1 MLHALELENFKAFG
15 KRARIPFAPITL
27 IFGEN
32 SAGKS
37 TILQALNLLKQ
48 TRENRETGALL
59 LPRTENGIVDLG
71 SFPEMIFDHDLQRT
85 LSIRVETTVDRRDIF
100 RTPYIDSKRTRG
112 KIAIEFSFKR
122 PSVEAEVLLDQI
134 DVYDGKSAKCI
145 AKFQP
150 LSTTEEPEE
159 FWTRMGFS
167 TPLLYRIHHDSPLP
181 SKLSAIEC
189 VWLTEEPVY
198 WKSEFEWCTENQ
210 EEIRN
215 QLEDRKSHLE
225 GELLHRETAAEK
237 DNGRQGSSNKV
248 NQKPN
253 AWHRREI
260 DSLRVALEFLSSD
273 FDLKTYISKRYKEEM
288 NTVLELEGPLPVRS
302 ISDERGSFIE
312 ISRLP
317 SSAISNDIKVFHI
330 AELAI
335 AAGQALE
342 RTLEDLFP
350 ISPFR
355 KPPERWYIFRG
366 TSPSHVGY
374 QGDLLPDLL
383 LRRPELV
390 DETNEWLKR
399 LNIGYELEV
408 KAIGS
413 DSGDLFEVR
422 LIDTR
427 RKERVSIAL
436 PDVGFGVSQLLPFI
450 VQSLVSEKR
459 IISIEQPEVHV
470 HPRLQ
475 ADLGDLLAEA
485 IQEPRQNR
493 FIIETHS
500 EHLILRLQ
508 RLVRKQQIKPED
520 VSVIYVSR
528 GPEGAKAER
537 LRLDEDGD
545 FIDEWPGGFFSERL
559 REL

>member
-15 KRARIPFAPITL
+15 ARTRIPFAPITL

-37 TILQALNLLKQ
+37 TILQALYLLKQ
-48 TRENRETGALL
+48 TLESRETNALL

-71 SFPEMIFDHDLQRT
+71 SFQEMLFDHDLKRT
-85 LSIRVETTVDRRDIF
+85 LSIRVE
-100 RTPYIDSKRTRG
+100 PNLNW
-112 KIAIEFSFKR
+112 KIGIEFSFKR
-122 PSVEAEVLLDQI
+122 PSLEEEVLLDQI
-134 DVYDGKSAKCI
+134 SIYDGKPSKCL

-150 LSTTEEPEE
+150 LNTTEEPEE
-159 FWTRMGFS
+159 FWMRMGLS
-167 TPLLYRIHHDSPLP
+167 TPLLYKIYHDSPLP

-189 VWLTEEPVY
+189 VWLTKESEY
-198 WKSEFEWCTENQ
+198 WKSEFEWCKENQ

-215 QLEDRKSHLE
+215 QLEDRKSHVE
-225 GELLHRETAAEK
+225 RELLQRETDGEK
-237 DNGRQGSSNKV
+237 DKDKQESSNKV

-260 DSLRVALEFLSSD
+260 DSLRAALEFLSSD
-273 FDLKTYISKRYKEEM
+273 FDLETYISMRCTEEM

-302 ISDERGSFIE
+302 ISGESRSFIE
-312 ISRLP
+312 KSRSL
-317 SSAISNDIKVFHI
+317 SYGLSNDIKVFHI
-330 AELAI
+330 AELAT
-335 AAGQALE
+335 AAGQALG

-355 KPPERWYIFRG
+355 KPPKRWYIFRG
-366 TSPSHVGY
+366 TSPQDVGY

-390 DETNEWLKR
+390 DETNGWLEK
-399 LNIGYELEV
+399 LNIGHKLTV
-408 KAIGS
+408 KSMGAN
-413 DSGDLFEVR
+413 SGDLFEVR

-427 RKERVSIAL
+427 RRESVSVAL

-450 VQSLVSEKR
+450 VQSLVSEKQ
-459 IISIEQPEVHV
+459 IISIEQPEVHA
-470 HPRLQ
+470 HPKLQ

-485 IQEPRQNR
+485 IKEPRQNR

-508 RLVRKQQIKPED
+508 RLVYEGKIKPED
-520 VSVIYVSR
+520 VSVIYVNR
-528 GPEGAKAER
+528 RPDGAKVER
-537 LRLDEDGD
+537 LQLDEEGD
-545 FIDEWPGGFFSERL
+545 FIDEWPNGFFLERL
-559 REL
+559 RELR

>member
-37 TILQALNLLKQ
+37 TILQALYLLKQ
-48 TRENRETGALL
+48 TLENRDTGALL
-59 LPRTENGIVDLG
+59 LPRIENGIVDLG
-71 SFPEMIFDHDLQRT
+71 SFQEMLFDHDLKRT
-85 LSIRVETTVDRRDIF
+85 LSIRVETIIDNDIVQL
-100 RTPYIDSKRTRG
+100 PYKEN
-112 KIAIEFSFKR
+112 KIAIEFNFKR
-122 PSVEAEVLLDQI
+122 PSLKEEVILDQI
-134 DVYDGKSAKCI
+134 GVYEAKSSECI
-145 AKFQP
+145 AEFR
-150 LSTTEEPEE
+150 LSGKTLDKRGM
-159 FWTRMGFS
+159 FYFHGV
-167 TPLLYRIHHDSPLP
+167 SPT
-181 SKLSAIEC
+181 KIAAAEC
-189 VWLTEEPVY
+189 IWLTKEAKY
-198 WKSEFEWCTENQ
+198 WKPEFEACKEYKEHILEKLKEKLKNFQHSIQ
-210 EEIRN
+210 EFQKNDNKSYWEFLRKDLNDEI
-215 QLEDRKSHLE
+215 
-225 GELLHRETAAEK
+225 
-237 DNGRQGSSNKV
+237 V
-248 NQKPN
+248 
-253 AWHRREI
+253 
-260 DSLRVALEFLSSD
+260 FLSSD
-273 FDLKTYISKRYKEEM
+273 FDLETYISKRHKEKT
-288 NTVLELEGPLPVRS
+288 NTVLGIEGFIPVGTAHVPTLRERIHYEPL
-302 ISDERGSFIE
+302 
-312 ISRLP
+312 LT
-317 SSAISNDIKVFHI
+317 FHI
-330 AELAI
+330 ADLTTATC
-335 AAGQALE
+335 GTLQ
-342 RTLEDLFP
+342 RTLEDFFP

-390 DETNEWLKR
+390 EETNKWLKQ
-399 LNIGYELEV
+399 LDMGYELEV
-408 KAIGS
+408 KPVGT
-413 DSGDLFEVR
+413 DSGDFFEVR

-427 RKERVSIAL
+427 RKERVSVAL

-450 VQSLVSEKR
+450 VQSLASEGR

-485 IQEPRQNR
+485 IKEPRQNR

-508 RLVRKQQIKPED
+508 RLVRQKQIEPED

-528 GPEGAKAER
+528 GSEGAKAER
-537 LRLDEDGD
+537 LHLDEDGD
-545 FIDEWPGGFFSERL
+545 FIDEWPNGFFLERL

>member
-37 TILQALNLLKQ
+37 TILQAINLLKQ
-48 TRENRETGALL
+48 TLESRDTGALL

-71 SFPEMIFDHDLQRT
+71 SFQEMLFDHDLKRT
-85 LSIRVETTVDRRDIF
+85 LSIRVDTKLDRDL
-100 RTPYIDSKRTRG
+100 G
-112 KIAIEFSFKR
+112 IEFSFKR
-122 PSVEAEVLLDQI
+122 PSLEEEVLLDQI
-134 DVYDGKSAKCI
+134 DIYHGKSAKCI
-145 AKFQP
+145 AKFRP
-150 LSTTEEPEE
+150 LNTTEEPVE
-159 FWTRMGFS
+159 FWTRMGVS
-167 TPLLYRIHHDSPLP
+167 TPLLYRIYLDRIPIDLSLP
-181 SKLSAIEC
+181 SKLSAIESI
-189 VWLTEEPVY
+189 WLTEEPEY
-198 WKSEFEWCTENQ
+198 WESEFEWCKENQ
-210 EEIRN
+210 EAIRK
-215 QLEDRKSHLE
+215 QFEDRKSSLE
-225 GELLHRETAAEK
+225 DQLLRRETDEGK
-237 DNGRQGSSNKV
+237 DSVPDPQL
-248 NQKPN
+248 N
-253 AWHRREI
+253 AWDQKEI
-260 DSLRVALEFLSSD
+260 DFIGVALEFLSSD
-273 FDLKTYISKRYKEEM
+273 FDLETYISKRCTEEM

-302 ISDERGSFIE
+302 ISDKHGSFIE
-312 ISRLP
+312 KSRSL
-317 SSAISNDIKVFHI
+317 SYAISNDIKVFHI
-330 AELAI
+330 AELAM
-335 AAGQALE
+335 AASEALE
-342 RTLEDLFP
+342 QILEDLFP

-374 QGDLLPDLL
+374 RGDLLPDLL

-399 LNIGYELEV
+399 LDIDYKLEV
-408 KAIGS
+408 KPIGT
-413 DSGDLFEVR
+413 DSGDFFEVR

-427 RKERVSIAL
+427 RREPVSVAL

-450 VQSLVSEKR
+450 VQSLVSEER

-470 HPRLQ
+470 HPKLQ

-485 IQEPRQNR
+485 IKEPRQNR

-508 RLVRKQQIKPED
+508 RLVRKKQIEPED

-537 LRLDEDGD
+537 LHLDEDGD
-545 FIDEWPGGFFSERL
+545 FIDDWPHGFFLERL